1 MRQRGQGTA
10 AAVTGLFI
18 PAVGLLALVGGC
30 SSSGMVV
37 AAVGSGGVAS
47 WGGDGN
53 AGGWRPLP
61 SAPYTA
67 ASDSYP
73 PYPTSGSGKEGRG
86 RGDGGQVGGA
96 HKGSGSSEYSSS
108 GKSGR
113 GGDRGDRAPQP
124 SHSHPPPPSR
134 QRHYPHN
141 RPYQQQQPPSHLHPQ
156 RQQHPLQPP
165 ASKQRPQQ
173 EDHHQ
178 GGRGGGREGQSWEGG
193 SDAGAPTPPSPSD
206 DYYTGGD
213 QPLPGFSGPPHPP
226 SSSSLAPSC
235 PDADL
240 EASLLTHPPTPSAL
254 PSSSTCGPSSASPP
268 PFEGNEDVKAPW
280 HGADLSVLDKEQ
292 FFDELKRLYRK
303 KVLPL
308 ELASKYAQ
316 FHSAPLNPADFEAKP
331 MVLLLGQYSVGKTSF
346 IRSLLQHD
354 FPGQRV
360 GPEPTTDRF
369 MAVMHGPEAR
379 LVPGH
384 ALAMQAD
391 KPFRGVAAFGNNFLT
406 KFEAAEVPAPILR
419 NITLIDSPGILSG
432 EKQRLGRDYD
442 YQAVIQWFADRAD
455 LIIIMFDAHKLD
467 ISDELRVVMDAL
479 RIHQDKIRILLNKA
493 DQIDSQQLMRIY
505 GALMWSLGKVVNTP
519 EVCRV
524 YIGSFWEHPLK
535 HSQNRYLLEKEKA
548 DLLGELGGLP
558 HNAVVRRINE
568 LVKRARSVKVHA
580 YLIHYLRKQVPT
592 VFGKSEKQ
600 AKLLQT
606 LPREFVA
613 CARRYGLPL
622 GDFPDINKFRARLGE
637 VKDLRKFP
645 KLDKAM
651 VYEMD
656 RVFSHDIPK
665 LLEKASRRP
674 EHGEGA
680 WEGGSDPYR
689 RGGRR

>member
-1 MRQRGQGTA
+1 MQGPGAHSHRQPLLSPRMASHLSHATRLEERAESAGRGTERVPGGEAPRSTGLPVARGRSGTA
-10 AAVTGLFI
+10 EEEAPMLDRPAARTPRLCVKTAPRPGRQ
-18 PAVGLLALVGGC
+18 
-30 SSSGMVV
+30 SSRGRE
-37 AAVGSGGVAS
+37 
-47 WGGDGN
+47 
-53 AGGWRPLP
+53 AGGR
-61 SAPYTA
+61 A
-67 ASDSYP
+67 A
-73 PYPTSGSGKEGRG
+73 
-86 RGDGGQVGGA
+86 
-96 HKGSGSSEYSSS
+96 
-108 GKSGR
+108 
-113 GGDRGDRAPQP
+113 
-124 SHSHPPPPSR
+124 
-134 QRHYPHN
+134 
-141 RPYQQQQPPSHLHPQ
+141 
-156 RQQHPLQPP
+156 
-165 ASKQRPQQ
+165 
-173 EDHHQ
+173 
-178 GGRGGGREGQSWEGG
+178 GGRQDRPWGSEGG
-193 SDAGAPTPPSPSD
+193 SEA
-206 DYYTGGD
+206 
-213 QPLPGFSGPPHPP
+213 
-226 SSSSLAPSC
+226 
-235 PDADL
+235 ADL
-240 EASLLTHPPTPSAL
+240 T
-254 PSSSTCGPSSASPP
+254 
-268 PFEGNEDVKAPW
+268 
-280 HGADLSVLDKEQ
+280 VLDKEQ
-292 FFDELKRLYRK
+292 FFEELKRLYRK

-346 IRSLLQHD
+346 IRSLLQGD

-369 MAVMHGPEAR
+369 MAVMHGPEPR

-391 KPFRGVAAFGNNFLT
+391 KPFRGVASFGNNFLT

-467 ISDELRVVMDAL
+467 ISDELRIVMDAL

-535 HSQNRYLLEKEKA
+535 HSQNRFLLEKEKA
-548 DLLGELGGLP
+548 DLLAELDGLP
-558 HNAVVRRINE
+558 QNAVVRRINE

-651 VYEMD
+651 VQEMD

-665 LLEKASRRP
+665 LVEKASRQP
-674 EHGEGA
+674 Q
-680 WEGGSDPYR
+680 Y
-689 RGGRR
+689 GGREAGGDYYARDWRR